1 MTLILDSGGISAF
14 AGRWKQ
20 LISLRRRL
28 DRPPLVPAV
37 VLAEAL
43 TGDHR
48 RDHDTNRLL
57 RLCEIR
63 VVDQVMARDAAR
75 LRTLTGRAA
84 TISATDA
91 IVAAFA
97 DREHDPVILTSD
109 PKDLIALAEHAKR
122 PMTINAV

>member
-1 MTLILDSGGISAF
+1 VTLILDAGGISAF
-14 AGRWKQ
+14 AGDLER
-20 LISLRRRL
+20 LISLRQRL
-28 DRPPLVPAV
+28 DRPPLVPVV
-37 VLAEAL
+37 VLVEAL

-48 RDHDTNRLL
+48 RDHATNHLL

-63 VVDQVMARDAAR
+63 DVDQVMARDAAR
-75 LRTLTGRAA
+75 LRTLTGRAG

-97 DREHDPVILTSD
+97 DRQHDPVIVTSD

-122 PMTINAV
+122 PMTINTV